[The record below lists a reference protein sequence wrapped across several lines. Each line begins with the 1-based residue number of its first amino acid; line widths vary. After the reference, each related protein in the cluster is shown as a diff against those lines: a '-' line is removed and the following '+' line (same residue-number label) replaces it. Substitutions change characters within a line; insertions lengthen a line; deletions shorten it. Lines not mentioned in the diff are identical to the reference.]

1 MKNWTVTCAALA
13 ASAVALLSGAAS
25 AATIDYIF
33 TGAANFTLNGVVFS
47 DAPFTLTYVGD
58 TTGVTGGGGEAF
70 NSGVGTFV
78 SGATTVT
85 LTGDVNEVIVN
96 PGAGLLGFGQ
106 IISSPFSVNV
116 EAISNSAFGIHGLGS
131 AFPLT
136 SGSLKSADS
145 GNVLDRRR
153 RSGFRRQ
160 LLHNGQFPGDGGR
173 SRTVNLGDVARG
185 LRRPRLHRLS
195 PDRQGPRRG
204 LKARARNHDKRPP
217 SGGLFVLQARGSPR
231 PCARRSVLRHLPG
244 RLVW

>member
-33 TGAANFTLNGVVFS
+33 TGTANFTLNGVVFS

-58 TTGVTGGGGEAF
+58 TTAVTGGGGEAF

-116 EAISNSAFGIHGLGS
+116 EAISNSAFGIYGLGS

-136 SGSLKSADS
+136 SGSLNPPTAATFST
-145 GNVLDRRR
+145 
-153 RSGFRRQ
+153 
-160 LLHNGQFPGDGGR
+160 DGGALVFADD
-173 SRTVNLGDVARG
+173 SFTTVSFQATGGVPEPSTWAMLLAGFAGLGFIG
-185 LRRPRLHRLS
+185 Y
-195 PDRQGPRRG
+195 RQTV
-204 LKARARNHDKRPP
+204 KARVA
-217 SGGLFVLQARGSPR
+217 A
-231 PCARRSVLRHLPG
+231 
-244 RLVW
+244 

>member
-58 TTGVTGGGGEAF
+58 TTAVTGGGGEAF

-116 EAISNSAFGIHGLGS
+116 EAISNSAFGIYGLGS

-136 SGSLKSADS
+136 SGSLNPPTAATFST
-145 GNVLDRRR
+145 
-153 RSGFRRQ
+153 
-160 LLHNGQFPGDGGR
+160 DGGALVFADD
-173 SRTVNLGDVARG
+173 SFTTVSFQATGGVPEPSTWAMLLAGFAGLGFIG
-185 LRRPRLHRLS
+185 Y
-195 PDRQGPRRG
+195 RQTV
-204 LKARARNHDKRPP
+204 KARVA
-217 SGGLFVLQARGSPR
+217 A
-231 PCARRSVLRHLPG
+231 
-244 RLVW
+244 